1 VPFAAAL
8 SEHPNP
14 AVAVGE
20 VTGQV
25 LDVLGTEGADL
36 ALLFVTGHHAGA
48 LADAGD
54 VVRTLLHPATLL
66 GVTAVSVLANGREV
80 EETPAVSLWAG
91 RFGAVHPL
99 RYGPGAE
106 PTAPPFVPSALV
118 LLGDPFSFPAEE
130 AFASLAERFPGLP
143 VIGGMASAARGPGG
157 NRLLLD
163 DAVVGAGAVGAFLG
177 PGLEVETVVSQGC
190 RPVGRPYAV
199 TAAEGNVVR
208 ELAGQPPMRRLE
220 ALATDELSEDEVAT
234 INRGGLHVGRVI
246 DERKVDPG
254 RGDFL
259 VRNVVGA
266 DAARGWLAVGDEV
279 ALGETLQFH
288 LRDAD
293 TADDDL
299 RAMLN
304 GRRAEAALVFTCNGR
319 GVHLSDVAHHDAGV
333 VAEYL
338 GRPPAAGMFCAGEFG
353 PVGGRNFVHGFT
365 ASIALLREAGSFG
378 R

>member
-25 LDVLGTEGADL
+25 LDVLGTAGADL
-36 ALLFVTGHHAGA
+36 ALLFVTGHHAAA

-106 PTAPPFVPSALV
+106 PTAPPFEPSALV

-266 DAARGWLAVGDEV
+266 READGALTVGGAVQ
-279 ALGETLQFH
+279 LGQTLQFQI
-288 LRDAD
+288 RDARA
-293 TADDDL
+293 ADADL
-299 RAMLN
+299 RAALA
-304 GRRAEAALVFTCNGR
+304 GRSAAASLLFTCTGR
-319 GVHLSDVAHHDAGV
+319 GQRLFGRPDHDATAVRDAFG
-333 VAEYL
+333 AIPL
-338 GRPPAAGMFCAGEFG
+338 AGGFCAGELG
-353 PVGGRNFVHGFT
+353 PVGGRNHVHGFT
-365 ASIALLREAGSFG
+365 ASLALFREV
-378 R
+378 